1 MRKGVVCQEKG
12 VPRVCFGGFRLPAR
26 SPAMRDEGRPDGACG
41 GVNGSG
47 RGVPHFGKE
56 ELRKAAGDFT

>member
-12 VPRVCFGGFRLPAR
+12 VPGVCFGGFRLPAR
-26 SPAMRDEGRPDGACG
+26 SPAMRDEGRQAEH
-41 GVNGSG
+41 VEELTALA

-56 ELRKAAGDFT
+56 EQRKTAGVFT